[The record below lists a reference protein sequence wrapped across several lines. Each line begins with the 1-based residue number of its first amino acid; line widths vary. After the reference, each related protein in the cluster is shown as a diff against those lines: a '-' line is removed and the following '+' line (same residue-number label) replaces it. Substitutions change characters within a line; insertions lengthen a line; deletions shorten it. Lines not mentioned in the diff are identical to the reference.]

1 MVRRPLFRRAVPLG
15 AAITGMLGLVVGV
28 GAGISSATPKSS
40 QFTVVASGFDNPRG
54 LSFGEDGQLYVA
66 EAGKGGPKC
75 VSGGPGG
82 GSLCPGLTSAISVI
96 LADGTHHRVVS
107 GLGSISD
114 VGGFGA
120 TGLDGVSFKEDAG
133 LYGILTSCP
142 QQVDQLPPNTF
153 DPALVE
159 ALRNQAGQEIRVT
172 EPGEFETVAP
182 VGQVDWQ
189 WTLDHKNLVPDQ
201 FPDCNPYGI
210 LAVSNSRQWVVDA
223 AANTIDQIENGTVE
237 VEKFVPNPPS
247 SDAVPTCIAKGPDRA
262 LYISQL
268 TGAGNAAG
276 AANVWRFDLRS
287 HALTVWASGL
297 TAVTGCGFGPDGKF
311 YATEFST
318 KSGFENAGPG
328 DGAVV
333 RVHKNSTTP
342 EVVATGLS
350 FPNGFAASNDA
361 VYVSNWSISIADPP
375 PGGPPPGSVV
385 KIPIHTHEGHD

>member
-1 MVRRPLFRRAVPLG
+1 MQKRRLFRRAVPMG
-15 AAITGMLGLVVGV
+15 AALTGMFGIVVGV
-28 GAGISSATPKSS
+28 GAGPSSATPKPS

-54 LSFGEDGQLYVA
+54 LTFGEDGQLYVA
-66 EAGKGGPKC
+66 EAGKGGPTC

-82 GSLCPGLTSAISVI
+82 GSICPGLTSAISVI
-96 LADGTHHRVVS
+96 STNGTHHRIVS
-107 GLGSISD
+107 GLGSVSD

-133 LYGILTSCP
+133 LYGIITSCP

-153 DPALVE
+153 DPAVVE
-159 ALRNQAGQEIRVT
+159 ALKDQAGQEIKVT
-172 EPGEFETVAP
+172 EPGEFKTVAP
-182 VGQVDWQ
+182 VGKVDWQ
-189 WTLDHKNLVPDQ
+189 WALDHKSLVPTD

-210 LAVSNSRQWVVDA
+210 VALSNNSQWVVDA
-223 AANTIDQIENGTVE
+223 ASNTIDHVE
-237 VEKFVPNPPS
+237 SGRVDVEKFVPNPAS
-247 SDAVPTCIAKGPDRA
+247 SDAVPTCIAKGPDGA

-268 TGAGNAAG
+268 LGGGNVAG
-276 AANVWRFDLRS
+276 AANVWRFDPRS
-287 HALTVWASGL
+287 ESLTVWASGL

-318 KSGFENAGPG
+318 TSGFENAGPG

-350 FPNGFAASNDA
+350 FPNGFAASGDA
-361 VYVSNWSISIADPP
+361 VYVSNWSISIANPP
-375 PGGPPPGSVV
+375 QGGPPPGSVV
-385 KIPIHTHEGHD
+385 KIAVHTDQDDD